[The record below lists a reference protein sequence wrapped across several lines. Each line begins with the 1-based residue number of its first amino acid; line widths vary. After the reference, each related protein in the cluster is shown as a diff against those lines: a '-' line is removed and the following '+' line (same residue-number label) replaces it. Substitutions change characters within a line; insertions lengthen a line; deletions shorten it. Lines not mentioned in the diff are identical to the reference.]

1 MGARGDALT
10 VEFGEGRSVVLEGG
24 RRLAEV
30 GTWGIGGPA
39 EWLAEVTTVDEMA
52 AVLRFC
58 HSNAIRA
65 LVIGKGSNCLNAIR
79 ALVIGKGSNCL
90 FVSRGSISFLYPF
103 PSLRCLSGSATA
115 TPSARWF
122 CHSNAIRALVI
133 GKGSN
138 CLFVSRG
145 SISFLYPFPSL
156 RCLSGSATATPSARW
171 FCHSNAIRA
180 LVIGKGSNCLFVSR
194 GSISFLYPFPS
205 LRCLSGS
212 ATATPSARW
221 FCHSNA
227 IRALVIGKGSNC
239 LFVSRGS
246 ISFLYPFPS
255 LRCLS
260 GSATATPSARW
271 FCHSNAIRA
280 LVIGKGSNCLFVS
293 WGAISFLFCHSNS
306 IRAVVIGKGSNCLF
320 EDRGFKGCHGAEG
333 YDAVVQVGGGYP
345 FNLLGVEC
353 SRDGLSGLEFAGGIP
368 GTVGGAVFM
377 NAGADGQETAD
388 CLLSVDVLSSTGD
401 LLSFPRTDLTFA
413 YRHSPF
419 QRMPDCAA
427 IVGATF
433 GLKRSSEAR
442 DRQRRYMD
450 RRRQSQPIADRSVGC
465 IFRNPAPPLG
475 SAPCSISSPPVGSS
489 PPAGLAAAGASA
501 VTLPASAGALIDR
514 AGLKGLHVG
523 DAFVSPMHANFL
535 VNGGACSSED
545 MEGLIVE
552 VKRRVREEFGV
563 ELVEE
568 APPSSTEDE
577 SAPASQ
583 QSTSLPSSFTEA
595 KTSLLDALKA
605 AVKPALAA
613 LLISAVLAAG
623 APDAA
628 LAAMGG
634 GRIGGSG
641 FGASR
646 MRSYAPPPSAPRGG
660 GYSYNAPPVIVG
672 PSVPFFAPSP
682 FFFFGP
688 SIAYGGGGGGGIF
701 NLLVIGIV
709 IWFVSQS
716 VMGFLS
722 SAQEE
727 GVWQETQRSSVVRLQ
742 VGLLGSAR
750 RLQRDLDRIADRADA
765 SSPEGLHYILQETVL
780 ALLRN
785 PDYCIYGFS
794 SSEVN
799 NDSYAGE
806 AAFNRMSME
815 ERSKFKEETLVN
827 VDGIRRRI
835 TRKPSQDRMNSE
847 YIVVTV
853 LAAAEGTFRLPE
865 IKSSSDLREALT
877 RLGSVPA
884 DELQAVEVLW
894 TPQDDEDT
902 LTERDL
908 LVDFPRLRPL

>member
-1 MGARGDALT
+1 MAAIAPPSAGDRRKAEAGWRKDRSHWRKGDWRKGDRGKSHGRKGDALT

-58 HSNAIRA
+58 H
-65 LVIGKGSNCLNAIR
+65 
-79 ALVIGKGSNCL
+79 
-90 FVSRGSISFLYPF
+90 
-103 PSLRCLSGSATA
+103 T
-115 TPSARWF
+115 
-122 CHSNAIRALVI
+122 
-133 GKGSN
+133 
-138 CLFVSRG
+138 
-145 SISFLYPFPSL
+145 
-156 RCLSGSATATPSARW
+156 
-171 FCHSNAIRA
+171 
-180 LVIGKGSNCLFVSR
+180 
-194 GSISFLYPFPS
+194 
-205 LRCLSGS
+205 
-212 ATATPSARW
+212 
-221 FCHSNA
+221 
-227 IRALVIGKGSNC
+227 
-239 LFVSRGS
+239 
-246 ISFLYPFPS
+246 
-255 LRCLS
+255 
-260 GSATATPSARW
+260 
-271 FCHSNAIRA
+271 
-280 LVIGKGSNCLFVS
+280 
-293 WGAISFLFCHSNS
+293 NS
-306 IRAVVIGKGSNCLF
+306 IRVVVIGKGSNCLF
-320 EDRGFKGCHGAEG
+320 EDRGYKGCVIVNRIAYKRVELRCAAAAHVDIASSASHRDSSTSNSNRNDSKDSNGSSSSSSSSSSNSAGAIINNQRAQI
-333 YDAVVQVGGGYP
+333 DALVQVGGGYP

-353 SRDGLSGLEFAGGIP
+353 SREGLSGLEFAGGIP

-388 CLLSVDVLSSTGD
+388 CLLSVDVLSPTGT
-401 LLSFPRTDLTFA
+401 LLSFSRSDLTFA

-419 QRMPDCAA
+419 QHMRDCAA

-433 GLKRSSEAR
+433 GLRKTSEAR
-442 DRQRRYMD
+442 DRQRKYMD

-465 IFRNPAPPLG
+465 IFRNPAPPFD
-475 SAPCSISSPPVGSS
+475 SAPPSTSGSSS
-489 PPAGLAAAGASA
+489 PPAGLPAAGASA
-501 VTLPASAGALIDR
+501 VPLPASAGALIDR
-514 AGLKGLHVG
+514 AGLKDLCVG

-552 VKRRVREEFGV
+552 VKKRVKEEFGV

-568 APPSSTEDE
+568 SRAFQPSAMASAVALQGSTLTSSGLLAAPRLSSNKPRCASLASTLVPLPRKLTSSRTTPAQPFSRQRCSVAVNAQAPPSSTPQDE
-577 SAPASQ
+577 SVPASRQ
-583 QSTSLPSSFTEA
+583 LPCLPSSLTEA
-595 KTSLLDALKA
+595 TTSLLDVLKA

-628 LAAMGG
+628 LAAQGG

-660 GYSYNAPPVIVG
+660 YSYSAPPVIVG

-688 SIAYGGGGGGGIF
+688 SVAFGGGGGLF

-799 NDSYAGE
+799 SDSYAGE

-835 TRKPSQDRMNSE
+835 TRNPSNDRMNSE

-853 LAAAEGTFRLPE
+853 LAATEGTLRLPE
-865 IKSSSDLREALT
+865 IKSASDLREALT
-877 RLGSVPA
+877 RLGSIPA

-908 LVDFPRLRPL
+908 LLDYPRLRPL

>member
-58 HSNAIRA
+58 HSN
-65 LVIGKGSNCLNAIR
+65 
-79 ALVIGKGSNCL
+79 
-90 FVSRGSISFLYPF
+90 
-103 PSLRCLSGSATA
+103 
-115 TPSARWF
+115 
-122 CHSNAIRALVI
+122 
-133 GKGSN
+133 
-138 CLFVSRG
+138 
-145 SISFLYPFPSL
+145 
-156 RCLSGSATATPSARW
+156 
-171 FCHSNAIRA
+171 
-180 LVIGKGSNCLFVSR
+180 
-194 GSISFLYPFPS
+194 
-205 LRCLSGS
+205 
-212 ATATPSARW
+212 
-221 FCHSNA
+221 
-227 IRALVIGKGSNC
+227 
-239 LFVSRGS
+239 
-246 ISFLYPFPS
+246 
-255 LRCLS
+255 
-260 GSATATPSARW
+260 
-271 FCHSNAIRA
+271 
-280 LVIGKGSNCLFVS
+280 
-293 WGAISFLFCHSNS
+293 S

-320 EDRGFKGCHGAEG
+320 EDRGFRGCVIVNRIAYKRVEYTDAAAAASSLFESTQVAHKRVEYTDVAAPSSVHRHSTTSHGDSNNSSGRNNRSSSNTGSSSSGSNDTDSSSSTGASDC
-333 YDAVVQVGGGYP
+333 DALVHVGGGYP

-388 CLLSVDVLSSTGD
+388 CLLSVDVLSPTGT
-401 LLSFPRTDLTFA
+401 LLSFARSDFTFA

-419 QRMPDCAA
+419 QHMPDCAA

-433 GLKRSSEAR
+433 GLRRSSEAR

-465 IFRNPAPPLG
+465 IFRNPAPPSA
-475 SAPCSISSPPVGSS
+475 SAPLSSAAPPAGSS
-489 PPAGLAAAGASA
+489 PPAGLPAAGASA
-501 VTLPASAGALIDR
+501 VALPASAGALIDR
-514 AGLKGLHVG
+514 AGLKGLRVG

-552 VKRRVREEFGV
+552 
-563 ELVEE
+563 
-568 APPSSTEDE
+568 APPTSTPQDE

-583 QSTSLPSSFTEA
+583 QLPNLPSSLTEA
-595 KTSLLDALKA
+595 TTSLLDALKA

-613 LLISAVLAAG
+613 LLITAVLAAG

-628 LAAMGG
+628 LAAQGG

-660 GYSYNAPPVIVG
+660 YSYSAPPVVVA

-688 SIAYGGGGGGGIF
+688 SIAYGGGGGGGLF

-827 VDGIRRRI
+827 VDGIRRRV
-835 TRKPSQDRMNSE
+835 TRNPSQERMNSE

-853 LAAAEGTFRLPE
+853 LAATEGTLRLPG
-865 IKSSSDLREALT
+865 IKSASDLREALT
-877 RLGSVPA
+877 RLGSIPA

-902 LTERDL
+902 LTERDML
-908 LVDFPRLRPL
+908 LDYPRLRPL

>member
-1 MGARGDALT
+1 MSARGDALT

-24 RRLAEV
+24 RQLAEV

-58 HSNAIRA
+58 HSN
-65 LVIGKGSNCLNAIR
+65 
-79 ALVIGKGSNCL
+79 
-90 FVSRGSISFLYPF
+90 
-103 PSLRCLSGSATA
+103 
-115 TPSARWF
+115 
-122 CHSNAIRALVI
+122 
-133 GKGSN
+133 
-138 CLFVSRG
+138 
-145 SISFLYPFPSL
+145 
-156 RCLSGSATATPSARW
+156 
-171 FCHSNAIRA
+171 
-180 LVIGKGSNCLFVSR
+180 
-194 GSISFLYPFPS
+194 
-205 LRCLSGS
+205 
-212 ATATPSARW
+212 
-221 FCHSNA
+221 
-227 IRALVIGKGSNC
+227 
-239 LFVSRGS
+239 
-246 ISFLYPFPS
+246 
-255 LRCLS
+255 
-260 GSATATPSARW
+260 
-271 FCHSNAIRA
+271 
-280 LVIGKGSNCLFVS
+280 
-293 WGAISFLFCHSNS
+293 S
-306 IRAVVIGKGSNCLF
+306 IRVVVVGKGSNCLF
-320 EDRGFKGCHGAEG
+320 EDRGFKGCVIVNRIAYKRVEYTDTATAAAAAAAVAAHMHRDCSPNQSDSSNSNDSRSSSSGSSSSSSSSSNGSSEG
-333 YDAVVQVGGGYP
+333 TENFPCDAQVQVGGGYP

-388 CLLSVDVLSSTGD
+388 CLLSVDVLSPTGT
-401 LLSFPRTDLTFA
+401 LLSFSRSGLTFS

-419 QRMPDCAA
+419 QHMPDCAA

-433 GLKRSSEAR
+433 GLRSSSEAR

-465 IFRNPAPPLG
+465 IFRNPAPPSA
-475 SAPCSISSPPVGSS
+475 SAPLFSSAPPAASS
-489 PPAGLAAAGASA
+489 PPAGLVAAGAAA
-501 VTLPASAGALIDR
+501 VALPASAGALIDR
-514 AGLKGLHVG
+514 AGLKGLRVG

-552 VKRRVREEFGV
+552 VKRR
-563 ELVEE
+563 
-568 APPSSTEDE
+568 APPSSTPQDE
-577 SAPASQ
+577 SLPASQ
-583 QSTSLPSSFTEA
+583 QLPSIPSSLTEA
-595 KTSLLDALKA
+595 RPSLLDALKA

-794 SSEVN
+794 SSEIN

-853 LAAAEGTFRLPE
+853 LAAAEGTFKLPE
-865 IKSSSDLREALT
+865 IKSSSDLREALN

-884 DELQAVEVLW
+884 DELQAVE
-894 TPQDDEDT
+894 
-902 LTERDL
+902 
-908 LVDFPRLRPL
+908 